1 MSRASKKL
9 NLILTV
15 VAFVLLL
22 LLLFFNRQSLSETW
36 TTLQGVDWR
45 WLLFLPALQ
54 LMSHF
59 FIAHCYSAVFRIY
72 GYVVSIRRTLPMVWA
87 LNFVNQILPSGG
99 LSGLSYLIYGMRGY
113 VPPSK
118 ATLAQLARYV
128 LSYFSYALVLGA
140 AFILLVLGHDATR
153 TSAMLVLWLV
163 GVSLVLSFVIV
174 VLGGNERFV
183 KRATAWLG
191 RFIDRLLHSARRRHG
206 QVDESTGQKITR
218 VLNDF
223 YKDYRKI
230 TKERR
235 RLIVPLIYMIAS
247 TFFET
252 MVVYASFLIV
262 GADVNPGIVLISFA
276 IANGIGVLSVVPGDV
291 GVHETAMIAALSAA
305 GVPVGVAFSGTLLY
319 RVFNKMLFL
328 PLGFVAYSRL
338 LKPVLPETKK
348 L

>member
-1 MSRASKKL
+1 MSRQAKRV
-9 NLILTV
+9 NLILTL
-15 VAFVLLL
+15 VAFGLLL
-22 LLLFFNRQSLSETW
+22 LLLFFNRKSLSDTW
-36 TTLQGVDWR
+36 DTLRGVDWR
-45 WLLFLPALQ
+45 LLLILPLLQ
-54 LMSHF
+54 LTSHF

-72 GYVVSIRRTLPMVWA
+72 GYTVSIRRTLPMVWA

-99 LSGLSYLIYGMRGY
+99 LSGLSYLIYGMRGR

-140 AFILLVLGHDATR
+140 AFILLLVGHDATR
-153 TSAMLVLWLV
+153 KSVMLVVWLI
-163 GVSLVLSFVIV
+163 GVSLVLSVMIV
-174 VLGGNERFV
+174 VIGGNERLV
-183 KRATAWLG
+183 QRITARLG
-191 RFIDRLLHSARRRHG
+191 RFADRILNRIHRSA
-206 QVDESTGQKITR
+206 QVGETTGQKITR

-235 RLIVPLIYMIAS
+235 RLIVPLIYMVAS

-252 MVVYASFLIV
+252 MIVYASFLIV
-262 GADVNPGIVLISFA
+262 GADINPGIVLISFA
-276 IANGIGVLSVVPGDV
+276 IANGVGVISVVPGDV
-291 GVHETAMIAALSAA
+291 GVHEAAMIAALSAA

-338 LKPVLPETKK
+338 LKPATPEKS
-348 L
+348 